1 MRFKSRVDWFYK
13 SIIGFITI
21 VFSIEIYSS
30 FQSENLQ
37 DVLIMSSIFLLILGF
52 LVYIPCSTYFVVT
65 ETHLVCSSFY
75 FWKVVVSYDKIRKVE
90 RQKGLFVGWKMATS
104 ITGLILTYNKYDELF
119 ISPEKEELFMELINE
134 KIDAFQDNKK

>member
-1 MRFKSRVDWFYK
+1 MTV
-13 SIIGFITI
+13 
-21 VFSIEIYSS
+21 VFSIAIYSS
-30 FQSENLQ
+30 FQTENLQ
-37 DVLIMSSIFLLILGF
+37 DVIIMSSIFLLILGF
-52 LVYIPCSTYFVVT
+52 LVYIPYSTYFVVT

-134 KIDAFQDNKK
+134 KIDALQDNKK

>member
-1 MRFKSRVDWFYK
+1 MRFKSKVDWFYK

-21 VFSIEIYSS
+21 VFSFAIYSS
-30 FQSENLQ
+30 ILTENTK
-37 DVLIMSSIFLLILGF
+37 DVLIMSLIFLLILGF
-52 LVYIPCSTYFVVT
+52 LVYIPYSTYFVVT

-90 RQKGLFVGWKMATS
+90 KQKGLFVGWKMATS

-119 ISPEKEELFMELINE
+119 ISPEKEALFMELINE
-134 KIDAFQDNKK
+134 KIDAFQYNKK

>member
-1 MRFKSRVDWFYK
+1 MRFKSRIDWFYK
-13 SIIGFITI
+13 SIIGFIII
-21 VFSIEIYSS
+21 VFSIAIYSS
-30 FQSENLQ
+30 FQTENLQ
-37 DVLIMSSIFLLILGF
+37 DVLVMSSIFLLILGF
-52 LVYIPCSTYFVVT
+52 LIYIPYSTYFVVT

-75 FWKVVVSYDKIRKVE
+75 FWKVVVSYDNIRKVE